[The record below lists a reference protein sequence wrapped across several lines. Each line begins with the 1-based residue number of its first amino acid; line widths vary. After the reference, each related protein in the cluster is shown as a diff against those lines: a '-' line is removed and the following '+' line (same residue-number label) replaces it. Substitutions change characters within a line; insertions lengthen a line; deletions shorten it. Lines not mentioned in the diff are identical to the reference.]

1 MKTVD
6 FMLTTFRDGLQS
18 AYGARVLT
26 PDFLPAVEAAREAG
40 IQWFEA
46 GGGARF
52 QSLYFYCNEDA
63 FDMMDR
69 FREAAGPDAN
79 LQTLSRGVNVV
90 ALDSQSADIVDLH
103 AKLFRK
109 HGITSIRN
117 FDALNDVHN
126 LVDSARS
133 IKKHGLHHQ
142 VSITL
147 MALPPGC
154 EGAHDPDFYE
164 KTLRDILDQE
174 IPFDSVC
181 FKDASGTATPSTV
194 FETVIRAR
202 KLLPEGTYLHYHTHD
217 TAGIAVQANMAAL
230 EAGADA
236 IDLSFAPCSGGTCQ
250 VDVLTMWHALRGTD
264 FKLDIDIDKIREAE
278 DVFMDCMKDYYLPPE
293 ATKVEPMIP
302 WCPMP
307 GGALTANT
315 QMLRDNGIMNK
326 YPEIIR
332 AMGDVV
338 RKGGFGTSV
347 TPVSQFYF
355 QQAFNNVMHGPWEK
369 ISGPFGKMV
378 LGYFGKTPCPA
389 DPEIVALASEQLG
402 LESTDEHPINRNNKD
417 PKKGIAAAEEW
428 LKNEGL
434 KANEE
439 NIFIVASC
447 GEKGITFLKGE
458 AEVMVRK
465 NMLDQQLP
473 TSSTQGQLKPRPD
486 TAAVYEVKVDG
497 DRFEVEIEGDRVTVD
512 GQDVPV
518 RVMNATKP
526 VKKKRDQIRLIC
538 QASGYVFKVRCRA
551 GDVVKEGETLIV
563 LESLKMEMSVKAP
576 VDGTVMDL
584 PVYAG
589 DEVSS
594 GQILAVIKQSD
605 R

>member
-6 FMLTTFRDGLQS
+6 FMLTAFRDGLQS

-40 IQWFEA
+40 IRWFEA

-79 LQTLSRGVNVV
+79 LQTLARGVNVV

-109 HGITSIRN
+109 HGITTIRN

-126 LVDSARS
+126 LTDSARS
-133 IKKHGLHHQ
+133 IKAHGLHHQ
-142 VSITL
+142 VCVTL

-154 EGAHDPDFYE
+154 TGSHDPDFYE
-164 KTLRDILDQE
+164 QTLRNFLEAE

-181 FKDASGTATPSTV
+181 FKDASGTATPATV
-194 FETVIRAR
+194 YETVKRAR
-202 KLLPEGTYLHYHTHD
+202 LVLPEGTYLHYHTHD
-217 TAGIAVQANMAAL
+217 TAGTAVQANLAAL
-230 EAGADA
+230 EAGVDA
-236 IDLSFAPCSGGTCQ
+236 IDLSFVPCSGGTCQ
-250 VDVLTMWHALRGTD
+250 PDVLTMWHALRGTD
-264 FKLDIDIDKIREAE
+264 FRLDIDTDKIREAE

-315 QMLRDNGIMNK
+315 QMLRDNGIMEK

-332 AMGDVV
+332 AMGEVV

-355 QQAFNNVMHGPWEK
+355 QQAFSNVMQGPWEK
-369 ISGPFGKMV
+369 ITEPFGKMV

-389 DPEIVALASEQLG
+389 DPEIVAKAAEQLG
-402 LESTDEHPINRNNKD
+402 LEPTDEHPIDRNNRD
-417 PKKGIAAAEEW
+417 PQKGIPAVEER
-428 LKNEGL
+428 LCSEGL
-434 KANEE
+434 KVNDE
-439 NIFIVASC
+439 NTFIVASC
-447 GEKGITFLKGE
+447 GDKGITYLKGE
-458 AEVMVRK
+458 AKIMVRK
-465 NMLDQQLP
+465 NLP
-473 TSSTQGQLKPRPD
+473 VGSPPPASLQPKPRPVG
-486 TAAVYEVKVDG
+486 AAVYEVKVDG
-497 DRFEVEIEGDRVTVD
+497 DSFEVEIDGDRVSVE
-512 GQDVPV
+512 GEEVSV
-518 RVMNATKP
+518 RVMDATRS
-526 VKKKRDQIRLIC
+526 VKKLRNRIRLIC
-538 QASGYVFKVRCRA
+538 QASGFVYKVRCRE
-551 GDVVKEGETLIV
+551 GDVVEEGETLIV
-563 LESLKMEMSVKAP
+563 LESLKMEMSVKSP
-576 VDGTVMDL
+576 VHGTVIDL
-584 PVYAG
+584 PVYVG
-589 DEVSS
+589 DEIAT
-594 GQILAVIKQSD
+594 GQVLAVIKPGD
-605 R
+605 